1 MGWVGGE
8 LLLAQIDSICV
19 RVFCISTMPP
29 ALPSLLTPTHPPT
42 NPIAQETY
50 EKLTDEEL
58 RAKTAEFKRR
68 VREQN
73 EDVNGPLL
81 EEAFAVVREAA
92 WRVLQLRHYD
102 VQLMGGMALNEGRL
116 AEMVRYDARLCVCL
130 FVSVNVGHNVVV

>member
-1 MGWVGGE
+1 MGASDHLQSFHPSE
-8 LLLAQIDSICV
+8 KNLDPLLLIHVQNNN
-19 RVFCISTMPP
+19 P
-29 ALPSLLTPTHPPT
+29 PPT
-42 NPIAQETY
+42 KHHHHQEAY

-58 RAKTAEFKRR
+58 RAKTEEFKRR
-68 VREQN
+68 VREGK

-116 AEMVRYDARLCVCL
+116 AEMVRCALGWC
-130 FVSVNVGHNVVV
+130 SSWVGCPGSE